1 MKNQILGKGAYG
13 AVVARDG
20 YAYKK
25 FEKADHLIQEF
36 SAGSYL
42 RTVGAKHIVFVHEA
56 NHKTLE
62 LKMDQYDMNLRKFFE
77 SNPDHDQKM
86 SVFHDILWGLCEIH
100 SRDLVHGDIKPGN
113 ILIRMS
119 GSGEPSAYI
128 GDLGFV
134 SLAPYSKVRRTTAVY
149 RDTQMMQH
157 HSHDLYSLGIVML
170 ELFGGVKVYEKL
182 THDEVI
188 ESCQKKIKHRKFA
201 EAIISLTSDN
211 YKERPNA
218 DALLKQFFKI
228 DFKLPKRDAPDC
240 KHGLSDK
247 MVSKFTDW
255 IRPLCRE
262 YKIKRGKHGLT
273 GLLIYIAKYTEATKG
288 HWKLHAGVMVMI
300 LSSLFGRSKF
310 LEPELQKWC
319 KKKYTHEQI
328 LATTASLLACD
339 EVIKLLMLRKKN

>member
-1 MKNQILGKGAYG
+1 MKNLVLGKGAYG
-13 AVVARDG
+13 SVVARDG

-42 RTVGAKHIVFVHEA
+42 RNVGAKNIVVVHEA

-77 SNPDHDQKM
+77 SNPDHAKKM

-113 ILIRMS
+113 ILVKIS
-119 GSGEPSAYI
+119 KNGEPSAYI

-134 SLAPYSKVRRTTAVY
+134 SLAPYSKVRRTTQVY
-149 RDTQMMQH
+149 RDEKMMQH

-170 ELFGGVKVYEKL
+170 ELFGNIKVMDKL

-188 ESCQKKIKHRKFA
+188 EYCGEKIKNRKFS
-201 EAIISLTSDN
+201 EAIIALTADN
-211 YKERPNA
+211 YKERP
-218 DALLKQFFKI
+218 DCDKLLKDFFKI
-228 DFKLPKRDAPDC
+228 EFKVPKRDAPDC
-240 KHGLSDK
+240 KHGLSEK
-247 MVSKFTDW
+247 TVSKFTDW
-255 IRPLCRE
+255 LKPLCRE
-262 YKIKRGKHGLT
+262 YKIKRGKHGLA

-288 HWKLHAGVMVMI
+288 HFKLHAGVMVMI
-300 LSSLFGRSKF
+300 LSSLFGKSKF
-310 LEPELQKWC
+310 QEHELQKWC
-319 KKKYTHEQI
+319 KKKYSHEQV
-328 LATTASLLACD
+328 LAATASLLACD
-339 EVIKLLMLRKKN
+339 EVIRLLMLRKKS